1 MTEPS
6 SQSSALI
13 NCLNRA
19 QSNNQQKFDLVFQEQ
34 IIQLME
40 QFFDTSFKENIDG
53 LMQGVKHPTQ
63 LMNNRIKQLISPN
76 KQCLPVGIDIP
87 VFIPSKTEPK
97 ATVVLLG
104 QDPLRKYK
112 DIDETKVPDYAFI
125 GTPYSIH
132 HTAGLPSAT
141 RVYPK
146 LIDCLLADGYNVYL
160 TDVKKYYPS
169 SKKITQENMDLLVE
183 ELNCLEGKRILI
195 LSGRRAKD
203 NKNQLSGVHDI
214 PLPHLSGFGA
224 SSEWKKL
231 AKSATHPAKI
241 EYVMEQIN
249 KI

>member
-1 MTEPS
+1 M
-6 SQSSALI
+6 I
-13 NCLNRA
+13 NSLKRA
-19 QSNNQQKFDLVFQEQ
+19 QSNKQQEFDLVFQKQ

-40 QFFDTSFKENIDG
+40 QFFDTSFKENIDE

-76 KQCLPVGIDIP
+76 KKCMPVGIDIP
-87 VFIPSKTEPK
+87 VLIPSKTEPK

-104 QDPLRKYK
+104 QNPLRRYK
-112 DIDETKVPDYAFI
+112 DIDKAKVPDYAFI
-125 GTPYSIH
+125 GTPYSLH

-169 SKKITQENMDLLVE
+169 SKKITQEDMDLLVE
-183 ELNCLEGKRILI
+183 ELNCIEGKRILI
-195 LSGRRAKD
+195 LSGHRAKEFYEN
-203 NKNQLSGVHDI
+203 NKNLLNGVHAI
-214 PLPHLSGFGA
+214 PLPHLSGFGP
-224 SSEWKKL
+224 SSEWKKQ
-231 AKSATHPAKI
+231 AGSATHPAKI

>member
-1 MTEPS
+1 M
-6 SQSSALI
+6 I
-13 NCLNRA
+13 MNNK
-19 QSNNQQKFDLVFQEQ
+19 NNQQKSDLVFQEQ
-34 IIQLME
+34 IIQLLE
-40 QFFDTSFKENIDG
+40 KFFDTSFKKDIDG
-53 LMQGVKHPTQ
+53 LMHGVKHPTQ
-63 LMNNRIKQLISPN
+63 LMNNRMKQLISPN

-87 VFIPSKTEPK
+87 VFIQSKTEPK

-169 SKKITQENMDLLVE
+169 SKKITQEDMDLLVE

-195 LSGRRAKD
+195 LSGRWAKEFYEN

-214 PLPHLSGFGA
+214 PLPHLSGFGP

-231 AKSATHPAKI
+231 AGSAKHDAKI

>member
-1 MTEPS
+1 M
-6 SQSSALI
+6 I
-13 NCLNRA
+13 MNNK
-19 QSNNQQKFDLVFQEQ
+19 NNQQKFDLVFQKQ

-40 QFFDTSFKENIDG
+40 QFFDTSFKKDIDG
-53 LMQGVKHPTQ
+53 LIQGVKHPTH

-87 VFIPSKTEPK
+87 VLIPSKTEPK

-104 QDPLRKYK
+104 QDPLRSKA
-112 DIDETKVPDYAFI
+112 KVPDYAFI

-169 SKKITQENMDLLVE
+169 SKKITQEDMDLLVE

-195 LSGRRAKD
+195 LSGRWAKD
-203 NKNQLSGVHDI
+203 NKNLLSGVRDI

-231 AKSATHPAKI
+231 AGAATHDAKI

>member
-1 MTEPS
+1 M
-6 SQSSALI
+6 I
-13 NCLNRA
+13 MNNK
-19 QSNNQQKFDLVFQEQ
+19 NNQQKFDLVFQKQ

-40 QFFDTSFKENIDG
+40 QFFDTSFKENIDE

-76 KQCLPVGIDIP
+76 KKCMPVGIDIP
-87 VFIPSKTEPK
+87 VLILSKTKPK

-104 QDPLRKYK
+104 QDPLRKYQA
-112 DIDETKVPDYAFI
+112 KVPDYAFI

-146 LIDCLLADGYNVYL
+146 LIDFLLADGYNVYL

-169 SKKITQENMDLLVE
+169 SKKITQEDMDLLVE

-195 LSGRRAKD
+195 LSGHRAKEFYEN

-214 PLPHLSGFGA
+214 PLPHLSGFGP

-231 AKSATHPAKI
+231 AGSAEHDAKI